1 MIYKWKILKVSDSQ
15 KASDLAR
22 EMGIHD
28 IIAQLLINRG
38 ADSPEKVKKFFY
50 PSLNDQYDPF
60 LMSGMNLAVERAIRA
75 LERDE
80 KIMVYGDYDVDGTT
94 GAALLYMFF
103 RELGADVD
111 YYIPDRLKE
120 GYGISVSGINYALRN
135 GCTLMVSV
143 DCGVAASK
151 EILYGKNRGLE
162 TIVCDHHEVDALPEA
177 VAVLDPIKPGC
188 TYPFKYLSGCGVAYK
203 FAKATSIQLGKPDL
217 PDKYLDLVAIA
228 AAADVV
234 PLIDEN
240 RILVQAGFKA
250 IAEQPRAGIKALMRS
265 SHVDHRKLTTG
276 QVSFIIAP
284 KINAVGRLGDA
295 RRAVE
300 LLVTDNEEVAED
312 FAQVL
317 ENENSHRRML
327 DERTFLEA
335 QELANEL
342 VSIRNRNS
350 LVLHKPNWHPGV
362 IGIVA
367 ARIVEQY
374 YRPTIMLATNDG
386 VIKGSA
392 RSIVGYDIFEAIKAC
407 GDLLIQFGGHK
418 YAAGLSMNPENLD
431 AFVEAF
437 EGVVS
442 STLDDELKT
451 PVLEIDALL
460 DLNTINA
467 EFMNMLK
474 QFEPFG
480 PQNPRPTFLSRGL
493 FLSDARM
500 LNGSHLKM
508 KVKVNGVTYDA
519 IKFRNGES
527 NVGVGDYLDMVYSL
541 DENHYAGN
549 IFYQLQVKDYKK
561 TK

>member
-1 MIYKWKILKVSDSQ
+1 MIYKWKISEISDSQ
-15 KASDLAR
+15 RITDLAR
-22 EMGIHD
+22 EAGIHE
-28 IIAQLLINRG
+28 IIAQLLVNRG
-38 ADSPEKVKKFFY
+38 ADSPEKMKKFFH
-50 PSLNDQYDPF
+50 PSLDDQHDPF
-60 LMSGMNLAVERAIRA
+60 LMSGMDIAVKRAIAA

-80 KIMVYGDYDVDGTT
+80 KIIVYGDYDVDGTT

-120 GYGISVSGINYALRN
+120 GYGISITGVNYALNN

-143 DCGVAASK
+143 DCGVAAST
-151 EILYGKNRGLE
+151 EISYGKSRGIE
-162 TIVCDHHEVDALPEA
+162 TIVCDHHEVETLPDA

-188 TYPFKYLSGCGVAYK
+188 NYPFKYLSGCGVAYK
-203 FAKATSIQLGKPDL
+203 FAKAISIQLSKPAL
-217 PDKYLDLVAIA
+217 PDSYLDLVAIA

-250 IAEQPRAGIKALMRS
+250 IAEQPRAGIKALLKT

-276 QVSFIIAP
+276 QISFIVAP

-317 ENENSHRRML
+317 ENENTHRRML
-327 DERTFLEA
+327 DERTFIEA

-342 VSIRNRNS
+342 SLNGNRNS
-350 LVLHKPNWHPGV
+350 LVLHKASWHPGV

-392 RSIVGYDIFEAIKAC
+392 RSIAGYDIFEAIKAC
-407 GDLLIQFGGHK
+407 SDLLIQFGGHK
-418 YAAGLSMNPENLD
+418 YAAGLSLDPKNLQQ
-431 AFVEAF
+431 FVEKF
-437 EGVVS
+437 EYVVS

-451 PVLEIDALL
+451 PVIEIDAVL
-460 DLNTINA
+460 DLNTING
-467 EFMNMLK
+467 EFMSMLK

-480 PQNPRPTFLSRGL
+480 PQNPRPTFLSQNL
-493 FLSDARM
+493 FLSDARI

-519 IKFRNGES
+519 IKFRNGET
-527 NVGVGDYLDMVYSL
+527 NVRVGDRLDIVYSL
-541 DENHYAGN
+541 EENHYAGN
-549 IFYQLQVKDYKK
+549 IYYQLQVKDYKK
-561 TK
+561 SK

>member
-1 MIYKWKILKVSDSQ
+1 MIYKWKILKISDPQ
-15 KASDLAR
+15 KVTALAKDA
-22 EMGIHD
+22 GIHE
-28 IIAQLLINRG
+28 ILAQLLVNRG
-38 ADSPEKVKKFFY
+38 ADSLEKAGKFFH

-60 LMSGMNLAVERAIRA
+60 LMNGMDLAVERAIKA

-120 GYGISVSGINYALRN
+120 GYGISISGVDYALSN

-143 DCGVAASK
+143 DCGVAASA
-151 EILYGKNRGLE
+151 EIAYGKSRGID
-162 TIVCDHHEVDALPEA
+162 TIVCDHHEVESLPAA
-177 VAVLDPIKPGC
+177 VAVLDPIKPNC
-188 TYPFKYLSGCGVAYK
+188 NYPFKYLSGCGVAYK
-203 FAKATSIQLGKPDL
+203 FAKAISIQLGKPAI
-217 PDKYLDLVAIA
+217 PDTYLDLVAIA

-240 RILVQAGFKA
+240 RILVHAGFKA
-250 IAEQPRAGIKALMRS
+250 IAEQPRAGIKALLKS

-312 FAQVL
+312 FASVL
-317 ENENSHRRML
+317 ENENAHRRML
-327 DERTFLEA
+327 DERTFAEA
-335 QELANEL
+335 QELASEL
-342 VSIRNRNS
+342 VASGNRNS
-350 LVLHKPNWHPGV
+350 LVLHKPHWHPGV

-386 VIKGSA
+386 IIKGSA
-392 RSIVGYDIFEAIKAC
+392 RSVVGYDIFEAIKAC
-407 GDLLIQFGGHK
+407 SNLLIQFGGHK
-418 YAAGLSMNPENLD
+418 YAAGLSMDPKNLEL
-431 AFVEAF
+431 FIEAF
-437 EGVVS
+437 EKVVS
-442 STLDDELKT
+442 NTLDDELKT
-451 PVLEIDALL
+451 PVIEIDAVL
-460 DLNTINA
+460 DLNTING
-467 EFMNMLK
+467 EFMSMLK

-480 PQNPRPTFLSRGL
+480 PQNPRPTFLSENL

-508 KVKVNGVTYDA
+508 KVKLNGVTYDA

-527 NVGVGDYLDMVYSL
+527 NVRAGDFLDIVYSL

-549 IFYQLQVKDYKK
+549 VYYQLQVKDYKK